1 MFWLFFREFITN
13 WKTTGAV
20 APSSP
25 ELARKMVEA
34 AGVPGARRI
43 LELGPGTGAF
53 TDLVRRA
60 MPSGASYLGLEM
72 NGRFVAAL
80 RNRFPDMQFEQTAA
94 QEFDFGA
101 YLNAGD
107 QFDVIVS
114 GLPWTA
120 FPEPLQI
127 AILDHVMPRLRPG
140 GVLATFAYTA
150 FHLLPSGRRFQGLLR
165 ARCSRVERTPTVWT
179 NVLPAFVYSAVK

>member
-1 MFWLFFREFITN
+1 MSWLFFRECLTN
-13 WKTTGAV
+13 WKTTGAI

-25 ELARKMVEA
+25 ELARKMISA
-34 AGVPGARRI
+34 ANVAGARRI

-53 TDLVRRA
+53 TEMVRGA
-60 MPSGASYLGLEM
+60 MSPGAHYLGLEM
-72 NGRFVAAL
+72 NGRFVAKL
-80 RNRFPDMQFEQTAA
+80 RERFPDLHFEQSPA
-94 QEFDFGA
+94 QEFNFDT
-101 YLNAGD
+101 YLGPDD

-127 AILDHVMPRLRPG
+127 SILDHVMPRLRPG
-140 GVLATFAYTA
+140 GVMATFAYTA
-150 FHLLPSGRRFQGLLR
+150 FHLLPSGRRFRGLLR
-165 ARCSRVERTPTVWT
+165 ARCSRVVRTPTIWT